1 MKLPISKRIY
11 AKPIINDG
19 IFATKEEL
27 DSCESR
33 FKSDKRDSKIE
44 CVLNNTPYDSTST
57 LEKDPEY
64 IKLRKKGVQELGPP
78 LNTFLYFDFSYK
90 NNNNL

>member
-1 MKLPISKRIY
+1 MKSPI
-11 AKPIINDG
+11 AKPIYSTIPNG

-44 CVLNNTPYDSTST
+44 CVLNNTPYDTTST
-57 LEKDPEY
+57 LENDPEY
-64 IKLRKKGVQELGPP
+64 IKLKRKGVQELGPP
-78 LNTFLYFDFSYK
+78 SNILFYVEYK
-90 NNNNL
+90 NNNL

>member
-1 MKLPISKRIY
+1 MKLPSPKKIY
-11 AKPIINDG
+11 ARPTTGN

-44 CVLNNTPYDSTST
+44 CVLNNTPYDSTAT

-64 IKLRKKGVQELGPP
+64 IELRKKGVHPLGPP
-78 LNTFLYFDFSYK
+78 SGVLFYCDFTYK

>member
-1 MKLPISKRIY
+1 MKLPIYTI
-11 AKPIINDG
+11 PN

-64 IKLRKKGVQELGPP
+64 IELRKKGVHPLGPP
-78 LNTFLYFDFSYK
+78 SGVLFYCDFTYK
-90 NNNNL
+90 NNNL

>member
-1 MKLPISKRIY
+1 MKLPSPKKIY
-11 AKPIINDG
+11 ARPTTGN

-64 IKLRKKGVQELGPP
+64 IELRKKGVHPLGPP
-78 LNTFLYFDFSYK
+78 SNTLFYLEYK
-90 NNNNL
+90 NNNSL